1 MSNELTQDEIKLL
14 LEMLQVVNLQ
24 GSSQGLAAMLARIE
38 TIRIKLQDQL
48 QQHESSAIKS
58 EA

>member
-48 QQHESSAIKS
+48 QQHESSA
-58 EA
+58 